1 MKIIR
6 MGMVGLSVGLLMVG
20 CISHQQTVYRD
31 VERRP
36 VEFENDAAARIFY
49 DTVMRSRNSGE
60 RTEVRTDVS
69 LPVVFAHRK
78 RVVTGPNAAFNEAV
92 TMCDTNKD
100 GRVTVQ
106 EARIYAEL
114 KRKKG

>member
-1 MKIIR
+1 
-6 MGMVGLSVGLLMVG
+6 MGVLGSSVVLLMAG
-20 CISHQQTVYRD
+20 CISHHETVYRD

-36 VEFENDAAARIFY
+36 VEFENDVAARIFY
-49 DTVMRSRNSGE
+49 ETVMRSRNAGE

-69 LPVVFAHRK
+69 LPVVFDHKK
-78 RVVTGPNAAFNEAV
+78 RVVSGPNVAFNEAV

-114 KRKKG
+114 KRRKG